1 MHGFFSKQSIIAKP
15 RYNRWRAVPAS
26 ICIHLCI
33 GSVYAWSIYNP
44 ALIKAVGVA
53 GSSADDWTLGQ
64 VVQIFVVA
72 IVFVGLS
79 AAVAGKWFEIAG
91 PRTVC
96 LAAAAF
102 WGGGNVLAGI
112 GIIAHQLWLIYLG
125 YGVIGGI
132 GLGLGYVSPV
142 VTLIRWFPDRK
153 GMAAGFA
160 IMGFGGGTIIAIPM
174 KEFFLRLFYQAPDY
188 LGAVDSVQLVTEGGR
203 RFAEIG
209 GKLVEVVIVSA
220 SEVSEMI
227 VPGDPGVY
235 ALGTGS
241 VGAGQTFIAM
251 GLIFMAMIAVSA
263 LSYRIPAPGWEP
275 EGRGKSAASKRHMI
289 THENV
294 HVNDTI
300 KTPQF
305 YQLWIVL
312 CLNVTA
318 GIGIIGLATTMVSE
332 IFGAALPGVVDAA
345 FAATYVLM
353 IGVFNMIGRVFWAS
367 ISDLIGRK
375 KIYWIYFVGGAAMFL
390 VVMLS
395 AWQVTAGH
403 AMLWLACFYVAT
415 MILFTFYGGGFASIP
430 AYASDLF
437 GSYHIGAIHG
447 RLLTAW
453 SVAGVLGPLS
463 TATLRQFELERAV
476 REVANSIGPETFRET
491 FGAGI
496 EQLELLVENKTVT
509 LAKLLEV
516 APAGTVDPTPGL
528 YNTTMILMT
537 ALLLIGMAVNATVKP
552 VDSKHYLSNRNID

>member
-1 MHGFFSKQSIIAKP
+1 MKGFFSKRSIIAKP

-64 VVQIFVVA
+64 VVQIFIVA

-79 AAVAGKWFEIAG
+79 AAVAGKWFELAG
-91 PRTVC
+91 PRTVG
-96 LAAAAF
+96 LAAAVF
-102 WGGGNVLAGI
+102 WGGGNVLAGF
-112 GIIAHQLWLIYLG
+112 GILAHQLWLIYLG

-188 LGAVDSVQLVTEGGR
+188 LGAADSVQLVTEGGR

-209 GKLVEVVIVSA
+209 GKLVEVVIVNA

-227 VPGDPGVY
+227 MPGDPGVY

-241 VGAGQTFIAM
+241 VGAGQTFMAM
-251 GLIFMAMIAVSA
+251 GLIFMAVIAVSA

-275 EGRGKSAASKRHMI
+275 DGWSKSVASRQRMI
-289 THENV
+289 TDENV

-305 YQLWIVL
+305 YQLWVVL

-332 IFGAALPGVVDAA
+332 IFGAALPGVVDAT

-353 IGVFNMIGRVFWAS
+353 IGVFNMVGRVFWAS

>member
-1 MHGFFSKQSIIAKP
+1 MNGFFSKQSILAKP
-15 RYNRWRAVPAS
+15 TYNRWQAVPAS

-44 ALIKAVGVA
+44 ALIKVVGVA

-79 AAVAGKWFEIAG
+79 AAVAGKWFEMAG
-91 PRTVC
+91 PRTVG
-96 LAAAAF
+96 LAAAVF
-102 WGGGNVLAGI
+102 WGGGNVVAGI
-112 GIIAHQLWLIYLG
+112 GILAHQLWLIYLG

-153 GMAAGFA
+153 GMAAGLA

-174 KEFFLRLFYQAPDY
+174 KEFFLRAFYQAPDY
-188 LGAVDSVQLVTEGGR
+188 LGMVDSLKLVTEGGR

-209 GKLVEVVIVSA
+209 GKFVEVVIVNA

-227 VPGDPGVY
+227 VPGDPGIY

-241 VGAGQTFIAM
+241 VGAGQTFISM
-251 GLIFMAMIAVSA
+251 GLIFTAVIAVSA
-263 LSYRIPAPGWEP
+263 LCYRIPAPGWEP
-275 EGRGKSAASKRHMI
+275 ERWDKSVASKQRMI

-318 GIGIIGLATTMVSE
+318 GIGIIGLATTMISE
-332 IFGAALPGVVDAA
+332 IFGAALPNIVDAA

-367 ISDLIGRK
+367 ISDAIGRK
-375 KIYWIYFVGGAAMFL
+375 NIYWIYFVGGAAMFL

-395 AWQVTAGH
+395 AWQVTIGQ
-403 AMLWLACFYVAT
+403 AMLWLACFYAAT

-437 GSYHIGAIHG
+437 GTYHIGAIHG

-476 REVANSIGPETFRET
+476 REVASSISPETFREA
-491 FGAGI
+491 FGAGV

-516 APAGTVDPTPGL
+516 APPGTIDPTPGL

-537 ALLLIGMAVNATVKP
+537 ALLLIGMAVNATIKP
-552 VDSKHYLSNRNID
+552 VASRHHLSNRNID